1 MKQCVVLVTGGS
13 TGIGKA
19 TAEALREAGCMVY
32 EGSRR
37 ESSING
43 IIHLHLDV
51 TDEASVRSAVEQI
64 VSDESR
70 LDVLVNCAG
79 SGISGAVEF
88 TSADEAKKQMDINFF
103 GTVNMTK
110 AAIASMRENGG
121 GRIVNISSVAATFPI
136 PFQAY
141 YSASK
146 AAINAWSLALANEL
160 KPFGISV
167 TAVQPG
173 DIKTG
178 FTAARAKS
186 ASGDDVYGGRIS
198 RSVAKMEHDEENGMS
213 AETAGRMIAKIALK
227 KQVKPLYTL
236 GVSYK
241 LLCLAGKIMPVS
253 FSNKLVGSMYS
264 K

>member
-1 MKQCVVLVTGGS
+1 MNQQVVLVTGGS
-13 TGIGKA
+13 SGIGRA
-19 TAEALREAGCMVY
+19 TAEALRDAGCKVY

-37 ESSING
+37 DSSIDG
-43 IIHLHLDV
+43 IIHLTLDI
-51 TDEASVRSAVEQI
+51 TDESSARSAVERI
-64 VSDESR
+64 IADDGR
-70 LDVLVNCAG
+70 LDILVNCAG

-88 TSADEAKKQMDINFF
+88 TPTDEAKRQIDINLF

-110 AAIASMRENGG
+110 AATAYMRDAGT

-160 KPFGISV
+160 NPFGISV
-167 TAVQPG
+167 TAIQPG

-178 FTAARAKS
+178 FTAAREKNTL
-186 ASGDDVYGGRIS
+186 GDDVYGGRIS
-198 RSVAKMEHDEENGMS
+198 RSVEKMEHDEENGMP
-213 AETAGRMIAKIALK
+213 AEAAGRMIAKIALK
-227 KQVKPLYTL
+227 NRVKPLYTL
-236 GVSYK
+236 GVSYR
-241 LLCLAGKIMPVS
+241 LLCLAGKILPVS
-253 FSNKLVGSMYS
+253 VSNKLVGSMYS

>member
-1 MKQCVVLVTGGS
+1 MVVLVTGGS
-13 TGIGKA
+13 SGIGKA
-19 TAEALREAGCMVY
+19 TALALRDAGCKVY

-37 ESSING
+37 DSSING
-43 IIHLHLDV
+43 IIHIPLDV
-51 TDEASVRSAVEQI
+51 TDEVSARSAIEQI
-64 VSDESR
+64 MSNEGR
-70 LDVLVNCAG
+70 LDILVNCAG

-88 TSADEAKKQMDINFF
+88 TPTEEAKRQIDVNLF

-110 AAIASMRENGG
+110 AATACMREKDG
-121 GRIVNISSVAATFPI
+121 GRVVNISSVAATFPI

-167 TAVQPG
+167 TAIQPG

-198 RSVAKMEHDEENGMS
+198 RSVAKMEHDEENGMP
-213 AETAGRMIAKIALK
+213 AETAGRIIAKIALK
-227 KQVKPLYTL
+227 KRVKPLYTL
-236 GVSYK
+236 GLSYK
-241 LLCLAGKIMPVS
+241 LLCLAGKVLPVS
-253 FSNKLVGSMYS
+253 VSNKLVGSMYS

>member
-1 MKQCVVLVTGGS
+1 MVVLVTGGS
-13 TGIGKA
+13 SGIGKA
-19 TAEALREAGCMVY
+19 TALALRDAGCKVY

-37 ESSING
+37 ESSIDG
-43 IIHLHLDV
+43 IIHLFLDV
-51 TDEASVRSAVEQI
+51 TDEASARSAVEQI
-64 VSDESR
+64 VSAEGK
-70 LDVLVNCAG
+70 LDILVNCAG

-88 TSADEAKKQMDINFF
+88 TSADEAERQMDINFF

-110 AAIASMRENGG
+110 ATIAAMRENGG
-121 GRIVNISSVAATFPI
+121 GRVVNISSVAAAFPI

-186 ASGDDVYGGRIS
+186 AAGDDVYGGRIS

-213 AETAGRMIAKIALK
+213 AETAGKMIAKIALK
-227 KQVKPLYTL
+227 KRVKPIYTL

-241 LLCLAGKIMPVS
+241 LLCLAGKIMPVG

>member
-1 MKQCVVLVTGGS
+1 MNQCVILVTGGS
-13 TGIGKA
+13 SGIGKA
-19 TAEALREAGCMVY
+19 TAEALRDAGCKVY

-43 IIHLHLDV
+43 IIHIPLDV
-51 TDEASVRSAVEQI
+51 TDETSVRSAVEQI
-64 VSDESR
+64 VSAEGR
-70 LDVLVNCAG
+70 LDVLINCAG

-167 TAVQPG
+167 TAIQPG

-178 FTAARAKS
+178 FTATRAKS

-213 AETAGRMIAKIALK
+213 AKTAGRMIAKIALK
-227 KQVKPLYTL
+227 KHVKPLYTL
-236 GVSYK
+236 GFSYK
-241 LLCLAGKIMPVS
+241 LLCLLGKIMPTG